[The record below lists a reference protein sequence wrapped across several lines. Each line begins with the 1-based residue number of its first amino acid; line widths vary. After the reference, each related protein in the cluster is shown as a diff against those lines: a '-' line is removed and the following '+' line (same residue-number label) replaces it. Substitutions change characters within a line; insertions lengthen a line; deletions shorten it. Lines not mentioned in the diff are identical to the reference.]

1 MGCAGCVKHVQ
12 NPGTAPEGGHDGGG
26 GGGGGDGGGGCDGG
40 GGGGGDGGGCG
51 GGGCGGCGGCGG
63 GWNVPKWY
71 CQNPT
76 GDFIHFHFLLNL
88 KYLGLFHSILGWPSF
103 YFVSL
108 QKYRFYSSS

>member
-51 GGGCGGCGGCGG
+51 GGGCGGCGG

-76 GDFIHFHFLLNL
+76 GDFIHFHFLLYL